1 VDDDPSQIE
10 LIDERGEARSF
21 LVHDAVDVDGETCY
35 LVESVDDDDLV
46 LVLRERDGNLEALA
60 GDELDRVLQLLGQDS

>member
-1 VDDDPSQIE
+1 MDDDAREIE

-21 LVHDAVDVDGETCY
+21 LVHDAIEVDGETCY

-46 LVLRERDGNLEALA
+46 LVLREREGNLEPLE
-60 GDELDRVLQLLGQDS
+60 GDELDRAIQLLGQDS